1 MPGGINMVARHIVG
15 NERVSFRSVRTCAFY
30 AFRKLQLT
38 CHHPLG
44 RSSRTVSMH
53 MSNQN
58 SVFPRML
65 RRLLGR
71 PGSIGRA
78 LVQHFL
84 VGTFAALLLGGGVL
98 LYDIAGLATLIAN
111 SERGGLAV
119 FLLFFG
125 LVTTVGPIAQ

>member
-1 MPGGINMVARHIVG
+1 MNM
-15 NERVSFRSVRTCAFY
+15 RVN
-30 AFRKLQLT
+30 
-38 CHHPLG
+38 
-44 RSSRTVSMH
+44 
-53 MSNQN
+53 NQN
-58 SVFPRML
+58 SVFTRML

-71 PGSIGRA
+71 PGSVGRA

-125 LVTTVGPIAQ
+125 LVTTFGPIAMLFGVMGIGEERDSDNG